1 MMKTKTKERNIEI
14 YYKYKL
20 MLQKNIKQYD
30 ALEVLSKEY
39 KLGVETIKHIVSHI
53 KGAM

>member
-1 MMKTKTKERNIEI
+1 MKLETKERNIEI

-20 MLQKNIKQYD
+20 MLQRKIKQYD

-39 KLGVETIKHIVSHI
+39 KLGVESIKHIVSHL
-53 KGAM
+53 KGVF